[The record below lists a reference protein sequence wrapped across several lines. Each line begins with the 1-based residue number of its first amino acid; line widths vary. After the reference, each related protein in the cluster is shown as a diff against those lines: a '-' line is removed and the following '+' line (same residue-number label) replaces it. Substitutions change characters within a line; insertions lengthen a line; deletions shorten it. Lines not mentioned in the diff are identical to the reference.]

1 MSKMHDIDLRIYG
14 SVPDRYT
21 VDISNGI
28 PANLEI
34 NLKGDPSHIALAIAL
49 AIGKHIQFR
58 DIITEAIFMNQ
69 ALFHIRTEGDSN
81 VE

>member
-1 MSKMHDIDLRIYG
+1 MNKMHDIDLRIYG

-34 NLKGDPSHIALAIAL
+34 NLKGDPSHIALAI
-49 AIGKHIQFR
+49 GKHIQFR

-69 ALFHIRTEGDSN
+69 ALFHIHTEGDSN
-81 VE
+81 VG